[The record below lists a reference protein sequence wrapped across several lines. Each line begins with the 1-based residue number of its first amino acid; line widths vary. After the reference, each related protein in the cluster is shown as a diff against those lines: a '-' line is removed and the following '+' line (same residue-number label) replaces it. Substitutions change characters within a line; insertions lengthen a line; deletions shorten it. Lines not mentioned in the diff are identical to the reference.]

1 MMDATIVIGCSSE
14 IGLAICSSL
23 LKRGDHVIGTT
34 RSGFLSIPADFGA
47 AFQVGACDVTNIES
61 IRQLFQS
68 VASLKPRHL
77 IYCAGFHR
85 LAPVSPLS
93 AGSLE
98 DHLAVNF
105 RGAVDCSRIFISGK
119 FSKSDTQRTITVV
132 ASIAHRIG
140 EAGLVGYS
148 ASKAAVVAAVRGMAV
163 EYASRNIRVNS
174 VSPGW
179 INSNRADAVSDKLPE
194 EVLSAIHKRYPL
206 GLGSATDVANAVDF
220 LSSDS
225 AKWITGVDLL
235 VDGGRTCS

>member
-1 MMDATIVIGCSSE
+1 MKDAALVIGCSSE
-14 IGLAICSSL
+14 IGMAICSSL
-23 LKRGDHVIGTT
+23 IQRGDHVIGTT
-34 RSGFLSIPADFGA
+34 RSGEFTIPVEFGA
-47 AFQVGACDVTNIES
+47 AFEAAKCNVTSAES

-68 VASLKPRHL
+68 VASLRPRHL

-85 LAPVSPLS
+85 LATVSPIS
-93 AGSLE
+93 AGSLQ

-105 RGAVDCSRIFISGK
+105 SGAVDCSRIFTSAK
-119 FSKSDTQRTITVV
+119 YSKSDTQRTITVV

-140 EAGLVGYS
+140 EAGLIGYS

-163 EYASRNIRVNS
+163 EFAPRNIRVNS

-179 INSNRADAVSDKLPE
+179 IKSNRADTVTEKLSE
-194 EVLSAIHKRYPL
+194 ESLAGIHKRYPL
-206 GLGSATDVANAVDF
+206 GLGSASDVANAVTF

-225 AKWITGVDLL
+225 AKWITGIDLL

>member
-1 MMDATIVIGCSSE
+1 MKNTTIVIGCSSE

-23 LKRGDHVIGTT
+23 IKRGDHVIGTT
-34 RSGFLSIPADFGA
+34 RSGCLSFPIDFGA
-47 AFQVGACDVTNIES
+47 AFQIKACDATNIES

-68 VASLKPRHL
+68 VSSLAPRNL

-85 LAPVSPLS
+85 LAPVSPIS

-105 RGAVDCSRIFISGK
+105 RGAVDCSRIFTSAKYSG
-119 FSKSDTQRTITVV
+119 SDTQRSITVI

-140 EAGLVGYS
+140 EAGIVGYS

-163 EYASRNIRVNS
+163 EYASRDIRVNS

-179 INSNRADAVSDKLPE
+179 IKSNRADAVSEKLPDD
-194 EVLSAIHKRYPL
+194 VLSTIHKRYPL
-206 GLGSATDVANAVDF
+206 GLGSASDVANAVAF

-225 AKWITGVDLL
+225 ARWITGIDLL
-235 VDGGRTCS
+235 VDGGRTCT